1 MITEINDDFDSIYL
15 NEGYL
20 NMIGYTRKQLEDEL
34 NNKLIKL
41 IFKDDRTELINS
53 INKQLKLSDTFAS
66 EQRVEKGMALL
77 YGFY

>member
-1 MITEINDDFDSIYL
+1 
-15 NEGYL
+15 
-20 NMIGYTRKQLEDEL
+20 MIGYTRKQLEDEL

-66 EQRVEKGMALL
+66 EQRVEKGWYYYMDFIKRKKDNL
-77 YGFY
+77 